1 MAPVKLS
8 DGLGIAPLLDV
19 KSSVATDPPNV
30 PGGGNRT
37 GHSISMGFDKNDPH
51 WQNTAL
57 AMRNKI
63 DFARRSG
70 KYTSG

>member
-1 MAPVKLS
+1 MAPVELS
-8 DGLGIAPLLDV
+8 NGLGIAPLLDV

-37 GHSISMGFDKNDPH
+37 GHSISMGFDKMTPS

-57 AMRNKI
+57 AMRSKI

-70 KYTSG
+70 KYTS